1 MRGTGGEVARGH
13 AQRPPDL
20 ATIMAEVARQLDQP
34 DTVEDQLSTVLDAA
48 VETVPGVDVAS
59 ITVLHRDGRAETVAS
74 TSPLADEIDVMQYEL
89 DEGPCLDALRRRP
102 FLRVDDM
109 PAEKRWPV
117 YAPKA
122 AERGVGSQIGLE
134 LYNDQRSIGGLN
146 LYSLQRNAFDED
158 TRSAAWLF
166 ATHAALAMGR
176 TRQAEELKTA
186 LEGRKVIGQALGI
199 VMERFELDEHR
210 AFQFL
215 VRVSRNGNI
224 KLRDVARRI
233 VDERN
238 APGQVRS

>member
-13 AQRPPDL
+13 TERPPDL

-34 DTVEDQLSTVLDAA
+34 DTVADQLSTVLDAA

-59 ITVLHRDGRAETVAS
+59 ITVLHKDGRAETVAS

-122 AERGVGSQIGLE
+122 AERGSAP
-134 LYNDQRSIGGLN
+134 RSDW
-146 LYSLQRNAFDED
+146 SCSTTNAA
-158 TRSAAWLF
+158 SAA
-166 ATHAALAMGR
+166 
-176 TRQAEELKTA
+176 
-186 LEGRKVIGQALGI
+186 
-199 VMERFELDEHR
+199 
-210 AFQFL
+210 
-215 VRVSRNGNI
+215 
-224 KLRDVARRI
+224 
-233 VDERN
+233 
-238 APGQVRS
+238 